1 MNVVVVESPAK
12 AKTINK
18 YLGPDYTVLAS
29 FGHVRDLP
37 AKDGSVRPEE
47 DFAMS
52 WEVEGKA
59 DVRIKA
65 IAQALKSADGLILAT
80 DPDRE
85 GEAISWHISEE
96 LKRRHALNGKP
107 VSRVVFNEITKSAV
121 LDAMA
126 HPREVNRELVEAYLA
141 RRALDYLVGFTLSPV
156 LWRKLPG
163 SRSAGRVQSVALRLI
178 CEREAEIEVFKSQEY
193 WTVAVVFATEDG
205 AVFTARLTHLD
216 GRKLEKFDLPN
227 QAAAEAAV
235 AKIAA
240 GAPFHVSAVE
250 RKTVRRHPFP
260 SFTTS
265 TLQQEASR
273 KLGFSASHTM
283 RLAQRLYEG
292 VDIGGETV
300 GLITYMR
307 TDSVQLSG
315 EAIAGSRRLIE
326 ADYGQRYLPE
336 KPRFYTTKAKNAQ
349 EAHEAIRPTDLFRRP
364 QAMARHLD
372 GDLRRLYELVWK
384 RTVASQMESAELDQ
398 VTVDI
403 AGSGVGLR
411 ATGSVLK
418 FDGFLKLYQ
427 EDRDDPAEDE
437 EGDSRLPEM
446 KAEQPLE
453 RKETKPEQHFTQPP
467 PRYSEAS
474 LVKRLEE
481 LGIGRPST
489 YASILQVLQDREY
502 VRLDRRRFYPEDR
515 GRIVTAFLTGFF
527 RRYVEYG
534 FTAGLEEQLDDIS
547 GGRIDWKTV
556 LRQFWEDFSRAVGET
571 KELRISEV
579 IDALD
584 ADLGRHF
591 FPEGADGA
599 DPRVCPSCGAGR
611 LSLKLGRFGAFIGC
625 SNYPECRYTRR
636 LGVDNGDGAEAD
648 TGPKELGL
656 DPVSGLKVSLR
667 KGPYGHYVQLGE
679 NGAPAPVK
687 VDETKTDEAAA
698 FEAPKGEAPKGE
710 APKGK
715 AKAKR
720 KPAKEKLPKPKR
732 VSLPQGMAPSEVD
745 LDRGLALLALPREL
759 GPHPADGEIITAG
772 IGRFGPYL
780 KHGPVYKS
788 LAKDDD
794 VLSIGLNRAI
804 SLLAEPKGA
813 NRRGGAPGKPLGAH
827 PADGAPVTL
836 HEGRYGPYV
845 KHGKVNAT
853 LPKSLAPDQVTLE
866 QAIPLLAERL
876 AKTGGKPPAKGR
888 KTSFRQP
895 AAKPAKAG
903 AGDGV
908 AEEGAAPPARKRAAA
923 SQKRPPRK
931 AKKPESGT

>member
-52 WEVEGKA
+52 WEVDGKA

-65 IAQALKSADGLILAT
+65 IAQALKSADSLILAT

-96 LKRRHALNGKP
+96 LKRRHALTGKS

-178 CEREAEIEVFKSQEY
+178 CEREAEIEAFKSQEY
-193 WTVAVVFATEDG
+193 WTIAVVFATEDG

-227 QAAAEAAV
+227 QAAAEAAA

-240 GAPFHVSAVE
+240 GAPFHVSTVE

-292 VDIGGETV
+292 ADLGGETV

-364 QAMARHLD
+364 QDMARHLD
-372 GDLRRLYELVWK
+372 SDQRRLYELIWK

-403 AGSGVGLR
+403 AGTGVGLR

-427 EDRDDPAEDE
+427 EDRDDPAEEE
-437 EGDSRLPEM
+437 EGDSRLPEL

-556 LRQFWEDFSRAVGET
+556 LREFWEHFSRAVGET

-636 LGVDNGDGAEAD
+636 LGVDNGDGSEAD
-648 TGPKELGL
+648 TGPKDLGQ
-656 DPVSGLKVSLR
+656 DPVTGLKVSLR

-687 VDETKTDEAAA
+687 VDETKTDEAAVL
-698 FEAPKGEAPKGE
+698 EAPNGAPDGEAPK
-710 APKGK
+710 AK
-715 AKAKR
+715 KAKR

-732 VSLPQGMAPSEVD
+732 VSLPQGMVPSEVD

-759 GPHPADGEIITAG
+759 GPHPEDGEMITAG

-813 NRRGGAPGKPLGAH
+813 NRRGGAPGKPLGNH

-853 LPKSLAPDQVTLE
+853 CRS
-866 QAIPLLAERL
+866 RW
-876 AKTGGKPPAKGR
+876 
-888 KTSFRQP
+888 
-895 AAKPAKAG
+895 
-903 AGDGV
+903 
-908 AEEGAAPPARKRAAA
+908 
-923 SQKRPPRK
+923 PRIR
-931 AKKPESGT
+931 